1 MEVIGFV
8 AQVDLSDVSYL
19 VSAVTRHQEDT
30 DVVPSG
36 LQRCHQMHRCLL
48 GHLHLPLLGG
58 LFYFLD
64 DLGLLPVDPCN
75 LPLRVKSTAAASDR
89 VRGVDWGK
97 LG

>member
-1 MEVIGFV
+1 MWH
-8 AQVDLSDVSYL
+8 AHACCY
-19 VSAVTRHQEDT
+19 AACT
-30 DVVPSG
+30 
-36 LQRCHQMHRCLL
+36 CL
-48 GHLHLPLLGG
+48 LHLPLLGG